1 MLNPGCSFFGSLEH
15 GGPKNVALPEAY
27 HQAPPASDFRRMM
40 FAVEAD
46 KDTHELIIRKDE
58 TALAVLVVNEHTY

>member
-1 MLNPGCSFFGSLEH
+1 MI
-15 GGPKNVALPEAY
+15 
-27 HQAPPASDFRRMM
+27 

-46 KDTHELIIRKDE
+46 KDSHELIIRKDE

>member
-1 MLNPGCSFFGSLEH
+1 MLNPCCSFFGSLEH
-15 GGPKNVALPEAY
+15 WGAKNVAFPEAY
-27 HQAPPASDFRRMM
+27 HQAPAASDFRRMM

-46 KDTHELIIRKDE
+46 KDSHELIIRKDE